1 MLLIGTDD
9 RGLYK
14 WACSTCPY
22 EFPIAKQMTT
32 RVKLTRKDVDDI
44 MGGEDAWKNVDK
56 TAGELEVTH
65 HIAGEIAIAEADRS
79 SLQFPVRSAT
89 MRKPFSC
96 SFKFGLL
103 MSPVSCDYRQLL

>member
-1 MLLIGTDD
+1 MSLFCPTCANMLLIGTDD

-44 MGGEDAWKNVDK
+44 MGGDDAWKNVDK
-56 TAGELEVTH
+56 TA
-65 HIAGEIAIAEADRS
+65 IACPKCDNPEAFFMQ
-79 SLQFPVRSAT
+79 LQIRSADEPMT
-89 MRKPFSC
+89 TF
-96 SFKFGLL
+96 
-103 MSPVSCDYRQLL
+103 YRCTERTCGHQWREG

>member
-44 MGGEDAWKNVDK
+44 MGGDDAWKNVDK
-56 TAGELEVTH
+56 TASE
-65 HIAGEIAIAEADRS
+65 
-79 SLQFPVRSAT
+79 
-89 MRKPFSC
+89 
-96 SFKFGLL
+96 
-103 MSPVSCDYRQLL
+103 